1 MKALKIVLCVL
12 TALSILAFSL
22 AIYYTMFYQDTVS
35 PQIIIDSDHI
45 NASVKD
51 GEDVLLQGV
60 TAHDD
65 RSGDL
70 TDQVRISSISQ
81 LIGTDTARINYYVFD
96 EANNIATAAR
106 IIHYTDYEAPRFVL
120 MDQLSYN
127 VGEQVVLNGKVV
139 AKDIIEGNITNYIR
153 LSTMNLNNNAEGIY
167 HVTLRVMNHVGDT
180 SAVTLP
186 VIIRNKSIEAPV
198 VRLRNYL
205 IYLNKGDK
213 FDPKDYF
220 EAAYASGYVRA
231 SADYEDVKII
241 GEVDTSEPG
250 CYDVQYSYTNS
261 RSQTGDAILTVVVQ
275 NVEAV
280 S

>member
-1 MKALKIVLCVL
+1 MKALKIILCVL
-12 TALSILAFSL
+12 TALSVAAFSF
-22 AIYYTMFYQDTVS
+22 AIYYTMFYLDTVS
-35 PQIIIDSDHI
+35 PQIMMDSDYI
-45 NASVKD
+45 DASVKD

-60 TAHDD
+60 TAFDE

-70 TDQVRISSISQ
+70 TDRIEISSISQ
-81 LIGTDTARINYYVFD
+81 LIGTNTARINYYVFD
-96 EANNIATAAR
+96 DADNISTAAR
-106 IIHYTDYEAPRFVL
+106 IIHYTDYEAPRFIL
-120 MDQLSYN
+120 MDQLAYK
-127 VGEQVVLNGKVV
+127 VGEQVSLNGKVI
-139 AKDIIEGNITNYIR
+139 ARDIIEGNITNYIR

-167 HVTLRVMNHVGDT
+167 HITLRVMNHVGDT

-186 VIIRNKSIEAPV
+186 VIIRNTGIEAPV
-198 VRLRNYL
+198 VKLRSYL
-205 IYLNKGDK
+205 LYLNKGDK

-231 SADYEDVKII
+231 SADYDDVKII